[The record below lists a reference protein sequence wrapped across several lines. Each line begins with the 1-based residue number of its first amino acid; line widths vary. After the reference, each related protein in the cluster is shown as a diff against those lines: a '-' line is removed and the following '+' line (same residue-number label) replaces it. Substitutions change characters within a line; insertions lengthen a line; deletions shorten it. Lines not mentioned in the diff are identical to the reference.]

1 MAISKEEK
9 LEICPNPS
17 QFHNFFPRNV
27 TIFLEIFFQKVT
39 LTMLLGTFSSFF
51 FFGSKMSNFS
61 PQEINAMGFHLSTL
75 WKVLEYTIMTIK
87 YTSLSSFLEHSNRG
101 V

>member
-51 FFGSKMSNFS
+51 FLVAKCPISHHKKSMLWDFIFS
-61 PQEINAMGFHLSTL
+61 LL
-75 WKVLEYTIMTIK
+75 WKVLELYHHEYKI
-87 YTSLSSFLEHSNRG
+87 YLSLILLG
-101 V
+101 T